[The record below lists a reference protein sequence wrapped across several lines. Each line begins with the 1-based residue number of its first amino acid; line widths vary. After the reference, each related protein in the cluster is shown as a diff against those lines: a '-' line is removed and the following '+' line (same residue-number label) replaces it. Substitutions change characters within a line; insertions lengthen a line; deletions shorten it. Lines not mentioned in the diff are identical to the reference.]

1 MLSTPSNARSGIV
14 TVKEF
19 QFMDVV
25 NGMCVLSLIIT
36 GTQPAV
42 EVEDRKKTIFLCE
55 GVLDSSRLEAFS
67 RWRSI
72 DVIGVGLASDYIR
85 ALSRTHPQ

>member
-1 MLSTPSNARSGIV
+1 MERLSASELFSFYGCSLY
-14 TVKEF
+14 
-19 QFMDVV
+19 VV

-55 GVLDSSRLEAFS
+55 GVIDSSRLKAFS